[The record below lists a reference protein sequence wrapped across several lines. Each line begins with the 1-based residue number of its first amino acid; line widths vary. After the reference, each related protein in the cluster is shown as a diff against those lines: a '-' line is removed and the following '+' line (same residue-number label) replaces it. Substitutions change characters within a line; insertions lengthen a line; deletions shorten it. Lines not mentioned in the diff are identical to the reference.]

1 MHVCSFPLWEK
12 TVEKPWQNVL
22 NDGLHAEEEEEEVA
36 FLFRVHH
43 KRGNTS

>member
-1 MHVCSFPLWEK
+1 MQECMCARFLYGK
-12 TVEKPWQNVL
+12 KPWQNVL